1 VRDVS
6 RERGGHAQ
14 VPTARPGRE
23 RVRHDRTSRTFGA
36 MNDVLVLVGMSGVGK
51 SFWAERLTRAGYER
65 HDCDGAI
72 GERLGTL
79 VEAGPNE
86 ALVHALGRWMG
97 MPWSPRYAEREAR
110 YLALEAAV
118 TAEALDSASAT
129 GGRHVIDTTG
139 SVIYLGEA
147 LLARVRGIGRV
158 VYLQT
163 PEARRDAMLK
173 RYLEEPK
180 PVVWGDA
187 FRAREGERPE
197 DALPRCYAELL
208 GWRDARY
215 SALAHVTLDGGELE
229 ASDPGLEGFLAR
241 IA

>member
-1 VRDVS
+1 
-6 RERGGHAQ
+6 
-14 VPTARPGRE
+14 
-23 RVRHDRTSRTFGA
+23 

-51 SFWAERLTRAGYER
+51 SFWAERLTRVGYAR

-79 VEAGPNE
+79 VEAAPNE

-97 MPWSPRYAEREAR
+97 MPWSPGYAEREAR

-118 TAEALDSASAT
+118 TAEALDNASASDSASRA
-129 GGRHVIDTTG
+129 RHVIDTTG
-139 SVIYLGEA
+139 SVIYLGDA
-147 LLARVRGIGRV
+147 LLTRLRAIGRV
-158 VYLQT
+158 VYLRT
-163 PEARRDAMLK
+163 PDARRDAMLK

-208 GWRDARY
+208 AWRDARY

-229 ASDPGLEGFLAR
+229 ANDPGLDGFLAR

>member
-1 VRDVS
+1 
-6 RERGGHAQ
+6 
-14 VPTARPGRE
+14 
-23 RVRHDRTSRTFGA
+23 

-51 SFWAERLTRAGYER
+51 SFWAERLTCVGYER

-79 VEAGPNE
+79 VEAAPNE

-97 MPWSPRYAEREAR
+97 MPWSPGYAARETR

-118 TAEALDSASAT
+118 TAEALDAASASDAASA
-129 GGRHVIDTTG
+129 RHVIDTTG
-139 SVIYLGEA
+139 SVIYLDETV
-147 LLARVRGIGRV
+147 LARLRGIGRV
-158 VYLQT
+158 VYLRT
-163 PEARRDAMLK
+163 PDARRDAMLK

-208 GWRDARY
+208 AWRDARY
-215 SALAHVTLDGGELE
+215 AALAHVTLDGGELE
-229 ASDPGLEGFLAR
+229 AHDPGLDGFLAR
-241 IA
+241 VG